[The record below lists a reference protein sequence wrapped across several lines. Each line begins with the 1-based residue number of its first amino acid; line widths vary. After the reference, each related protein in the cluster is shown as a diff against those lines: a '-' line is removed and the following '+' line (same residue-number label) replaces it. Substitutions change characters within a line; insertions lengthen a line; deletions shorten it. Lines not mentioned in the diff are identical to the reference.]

1 MESVKE
7 LNTQILKITIEIRK
21 QFPELSKY
29 LLEMPETIPDVK
41 NPEMD
46 KKTLRNYLNSLKE
59 ILDKYAP
66 NHNIDI
72 QNILK

>member
-1 MESVKE
+1 MKTEKE
-7 LNTQILKITIEIRK
+7 LNEKILKITLLMKTEY
-21 QFPELSKY
+21 PELSKY

-41 NPEMD
+41 NPEMNT
-46 KKTLRNYLNSLKE
+46 KVLKEYLNSLKE

-72 QNILK
+72 S